1 MEPEALIT
9 IAVMFGLL
17 CLFACRPTR
26 HIEEEQEEEVEEIE
40 DSDIDEELM
49 DDLLNDL
56 RKYAGIARE
65 VSVKRANGDVIE
77 VKFRSDEP
85 AKVVHNVASVTPEPS
100 SKMVWSEDGR
110 MLHRMPER
118 ETMSWGGEQ

>member
-1 MEPEALIT
+1 MEPEQLYWIAGIFSFCCLISRRPRV
-9 IAVMFGLL
+9 AV
-17 CLFACRPTR
+17 
-26 HIEEEQEEEVEEIE
+26 EEEFE

-56 RKYAGIARE
+56 RAYATIARE

-85 AKVVHNVASVTPEPS
+85 AKVVHNVAENTGR
-100 SKMVWSEDGR
+100 MVWAEGGR
-110 MLHRMPER
+110 MLQR
-118 ETMSWGGEQ
+118 EEIWGGEEQ

>member
-1 MEPEALIT
+1 MEPEALTT
-9 IAVMFGLL
+9 IAVMFVLL

-26 HIEEEQEEEVEEIE
+26 HIEEEQEEEIE
-40 DSDIDEELM
+40 DSDIDEELT
-49 DDLLNDL
+49 DEILAQL
-56 RKYAGIARE
+56 RAYAGIARE
-65 VSVKRANGDVIE
+65 VSVKRANGDVYE

>member
-1 MEPEALIT
+1 MEPEAVYT
-9 IAVMFGLL
+9 ILSIFSLAV
-17 CLFACRPTR
+17 LFSRRPSVAV
-26 HIEEEQEEEVEEIE
+26 EEAVKEAVEEIG

-65 VSVKRANGDVIE
+65 VSVKRANGDVVE
-77 VKFRSDEP
+77 VKFRNDEP
-85 AKVVHNVASVTPEPS
+85 VKAVHNVAEHTPEPS
-100 SKMVWSEDGR
+100 SKLVWSEDGR
-110 MLHRMPER
+110 SLIR

>member
-1 MEPEALIT
+1 MTPEALAT
-9 IAVMFGLL
+9 IAVMFVLG
-17 CLFACRPTR
+17 CFFSCRPKPV
-26 HIEEEQEEEVEEIE
+26 IEEAVEEIE

-85 AKVVHNVASVTPEPS
+85 IKAVHNVASVTPEPS

-110 MLHRMPER
+110 MLHRMSER

>member
-1 MEPEALIT
+1 MEPEAIYT
-9 IAVMFGLL
+9 ILGIFG
-17 CLFACRPTR
+17 FACLISRRPSVA
-26 HIEEEQEEEVEEIE
+26 VEDEAEDE
-40 DSDIDEELM
+40 DSDILPELM

-56 RKYAGIARE
+56 RAYATIARE

-85 AKVVHNVASVTPEPS
+85 IKAVHNVASVTPEPS

-110 MLHRMPER
+110 MLHRMSER

>member
-1 MEPEALIT
+1 MELEALAT
-9 IAVMFGLL
+9 IAVMFVLL
-17 CLFACRPTR
+17 CLFSCRPKPAV
-26 HIEEEQEEEVEEIE
+26 EEAVKEAVEEAVEEIE

-65 VSVKRANGDVIE
+65 VSVKRANGDVVE

-85 AKVVHNVASVTPEPS
+85 VKAVHNVAEHTPEPS
-100 SKMVWSEDGR
+100 SKLVWSEDGR
-110 MLHRMPER
+110 SLIR